1 MWEVNCSWELFSCL
15 TANSCLDEGG
25 PLHKDYLKN
34 CQSLLAN
41 GTLTDLNDDA
51 VVQYMNIVWARMTKE
66 GQYKAWL
73 SRKRS
78 NAYQALQNSFQAKWV
93 VSVTCS
99 HLLVCLNAWAYSGH
113 LPLACLSLWFRDVWG
128 MWCHRKGSSIPQE
141 LPAVMEPAKN
151 FFLFWLLP
159 QVSHPRVSVDW

>member
-1 MWEVNCSWELFSCL
+1 MTLSAVADVLQRASNKELVERDIKVVGNYVRGDLFMR
-15 TANSCLDEGG
+15 TIFVFDNKQLDEGG

-34 CQSLLAN
+34 CRSLLAK

-78 NAYQALQNSFQAKWV
+78 NAYQALQNSFQSELFLCLAATCLPV
-93 VSVTCS
+93 CMSLQRQLTTCLFVFMAQGCARNVT
-99 HLLVCLNAWAYSGH
+99 
-113 LPLACLSLWFRDVWG
+113 P
-128 MWCHRKGSSIPQE
+128 
-141 LPAVMEPAKN
+141 
-151 FFLFWLLP
+151 
-159 QVSHPRVSVDW
+159 